1 MQRTTPRLFDAATAE
16 ELILNKGNR
25 IQDLRFSADG
35 RALRTV
41 DADGIVCFWDV
52 TNLAFL
58 RKVSIPAGYVVGSIR
73 PSDGR
78 YALCSDGLIRHCT
91 CKLLTWIPASRSA
104 RQACLSPGKTWASS
118 PSAHARNV
126 HWLSDPEVVYTGRF
140 LYRHSGVSED
150 WWRLNYQTGE
160 VIDYGDP
167 RSIPLR
173 GVRHDLESKIGGF
186 GSDGEVTEDG
196 KHLFVIGGGG
206 KGSPP
211 DVARTNRLRDLSNNR
226 SR

>member
-1 MQRTTPRLFDAATAE
+1 MAVSPDGQRVAVASGDVRLAVYGMPNLEIIKEYHYSVSGKRSQRILQLAYSPDGRWLAAAQMQRTTPRLFDAVTAE

-78 YALCSDGLIRHCT
+78 YALCSDAPDAALHVQVVDLDTGKSICQASLPLPWEVRG
-91 CKLLTWIPASRSA
+91 ASRS
-104 RQACLSPGKTWASS
+104 L
-118 PSAHARNV
+118 AHAGNI
-126 HWLSDPEVVYTGRF
+126 HWLSDREVVHTGRF
-140 LYRHSGVSED
+140 LDRHSGAFED
-150 WWRLNYQTGE
+150 WWRLNYQTGDF
-160 VIDYGDP
+160 IA
-167 RSIPLR
+167 LR
-173 GVRHDLESKIGGF
+173 
-186 GSDGEVTEDG
+186 
-196 KHLFVIGGGG
+196 
-206 KGSPP
+206 
-211 DVARTNRLRDLSNNR
+211 
-226 SR
+226 